1 MNTEKSNVGRHQLK
15 VNAFEMLRRPGTV
28 KQFDFSVSPETID
41 LSDSRLVPDTDIEV
55 ELVCESMS
63 DGIVVRGKISATFH
77 GECRRC
83 LMSLVGRIEVDVHEL
98 YQVTITDPDAF
109 LIEGDIVDLAPMVRE
124 TVLLELPDAPLC
136 RPDCAGLCPTC
147 GQDLNSGSC
156 SCPTDGVDTRW
167 SVLDALRDQLPE

>member
-1 MNTEKSNVGRHQLK
+1 MSGVGRHRLK

-28 KQFDFSVSPETID
+28 KVFQFTVDPDSID
-41 LSDSRLVPDTDIEV
+41 VTDARLVPGSAIEV
-55 ELVCESMS
+55 DLVCESLS
-63 DGIVVRGKISATFH
+63 DGIVVHGKVTATFH

-83 LMSLVGRIEVDVHEL
+83 LASMVGRIEADVHEL
-98 YQVTITDPDAF
+98 YQVALTDPDAF
-109 LIEGDIVDLAPMVRE
+109 LIEGDIVDLAPMIRE

-147 GQDLNSGSC
+147 GRELDQGSC
-156 SCPTDGVDTRW
+156 TCPTDTVDTRW